1 MIKGTARALVRRLE
15 RVFDHTRTPSPAPRR
30 GELGGKDIGRY
41 AHVFA
46 GIKPW
51 AGEIPLGYR
60 VDFLG
65 NFTDLS
71 FEGRSGFDPFQS
83 AGHRQVPIPILGDSP
98 DQNGEFWF
106 EAADW
111 VLAAREAQGSYVMA
125 TLGACF
131 GYQAVG
137 AYRAVQLLNPM
148 LCKLVA
154 VDPVPENAEW
164 TKRHFRDNGIDP
176 DEHWIVTAALSDNNE
191 PVFFP
196 VGAPGL
202 GVQNCISSNGGD
214 ARASYVEELMKSD
227 RSTEALHNLLLT
239 NSTGLTKELAPQ
251 GNARAEIKL
260 VSALTLADI
269 FGPFDRVDYI
279 EADMQESEIK
289 VFPACVDLLKRKVRR
304 IHIGTHGG
312 DTHVSLHKMFAAK
325 GWEIVFSFE
334 PESTHETVLGT
345 FKTNDG
351 VLTVRNPDL

>member
-1 MIKGTARALVRRLE
+1 MMKRTARALIGRLE
-15 RVFDHTRTPSPAPRR
+15 RVFDLAPTAQPVPR
-30 GELGGKDIGRY
+30 EAVAEGKDIGRY
-41 AHVFA
+41 AEVFD

-51 AGEIPLGYR
+51 AGEMPLGYR

-65 NFTDLS
+65 NLTDLS
-71 FEGRSGFDPFQS
+71 FEGRWGFDPYQS
-83 AGHRQVPIPILGDSP
+83 AGYRQVPVPILGDSP

-111 VLAAREAQGSYVMA
+111 VLAAREAKGSYVMA

-148 LCKLVA
+148 PCKLIA
-154 VDPVPENAEW
+154 VDPIPENTEW
-164 TKRHFRDNGIDP
+164 TKRHFRDNGIDA
-176 DEHWIVTAALSDNNE
+176 DEQWIVTTALSDNNE

-202 GVQNCISSNGGD
+202 GVQNCISSNGGN
-214 ARASYVEELMKSD
+214 ARVSYVNELIKSG
-227 RSTEALHNLLLT
+227 RSSEALRNLLLT
-239 NSTGLTKELAPQ
+239 NSTGLTKELAADE
-251 GNARAEIKL
+251 NSRAEIKL

-269 FGPFDRVDYI
+269 LGPFDRVDYI
-279 EADMQESEIK
+279 EADMQESEIN

-304 IHIGTHGG
+304 IHIGTHGI
-312 DTHVSLHKMFAAK
+312 DTHLSLHKMFAAK